1 MPEGLLRLG
10 LWGRPLLGRY
20 GRMRAVLRGVEA
32 DERRDDPAIAPRARH
47 PLVIVELRRAC
58 QQPIN
63 EDVRSAITRHDVG
76 VAIAYRGVVGL
87 LLDGLGI
94 ARTRIADPH
103 VVEVVLELDDDL
115 GTYAGPDGEQL
126 ALL

>member
-1 MPEGLLRLG
+1 MG
-10 LWGRPLLGRY
+10 
-20 GRMRAVLRGVEA
+20 AVLRGVEA
-32 DERRDDPAIAPRARH
+32 DERRDDPAIDPRARH

-76 VAIAYRGVVGL
+76 VAISDGGIEGL

-94 ARTRIADPH
+94 ARTRIADLD
-103 VVEVVLELDDDL
+103 VVEALLELDDEL
-115 GTYAGPDGEQL
+115 GAYAGPDGEQL